1 MATHP
6 PPCPLPTPL
15 GGQNIYGGK
24 QGMPIPSVVAR
35 EGRAGRSPFGL
46 PLVASGHYEQVGRRP
61 RTRPAR
67 YRISIHARSIGGG
80 YLSAQQPE
88 RTARTQM
95 SNHETIQHSYTQTCI
110 RSLSRAATRHTC
122 DYYRAPKHRYK
133 QTTHCHGCWSAT
145 KAHCY
150 ASACSHFGWWVLVRA
165 NNAKKNHR

>member
-1 MATHP
+1 VATHP

-35 EGRAGRSPFGL
+35 EGRAGRSPFCL

-61 RTRPAR
+61 RVRPAR
-67 YRISIHARSIGGG
+67 YRISIHARSKGGG

-88 RTARTQM
+88 RTVRTQM

-110 RSLSRAATRHTC
+110 RSLSHAATHQRVRIITA
-122 DYYRAPKHRYK
+122 RRSTGSSKPRIVTVAGPQPKHIVMHPPAAILGGGY
-133 QTTHCHGCWSAT
+133 
-145 KAHCY
+145 
-150 ASACSHFGWWVLVRA
+150 
-165 NNAKKNHR
+165 